1 LGVLAGRLLRG
12 VRHRLQRVWLRFWLA
27 GLPAA
32 FRAQNVSLAGVGE
45 RHHWL
50 WDFHQLQQA
59 LEAAGFQGVERRTAA
74 TSAIADFPYYPLD
87 LDADGRPRKG
97 AESMYVEAQKPG

>member
-1 LGVLAGRLLRG
+1 M
-12 VRHRLQRVWLRFWLA
+12 A

-74 TSAIADFPYYPLD
+74 TSALADFPFHPLD
-87 LDADGRPRKG
+87 LDTDGRPRKG
-97 AESMYVEAQKPG
+97 AESMYVEAHKPG